1 MHLINLFKRYATV
14 GVLNTAVHWL
24 VFLLTFYVIGF
35 EQSVSNFIAF
45 CVAVS
50 FSFVVNARFTFK
62 RKATGVMYVA
72 YIVFM
77 GCLSLLVGA
86 ISDFF
91 QFIPL
96 MTLIVFSVV
105 SLVVGFLFSKFII
118 FRDAK

>member
-62 RKATGVMYVA
+62 RQATGVMYVV
-72 YIVFM
+72 YVVFM
-77 GCLSLLVGA
+77 GGLSLLVGA
-86 ISDFF
+86 ISDLF

-96 MTLIVFSVV
+96 MTLVVFSVV

-118 FRDAK
+118 FREAK

>member
-50 FSFVVNARFTFK
+50 FSFVVNSRFTFK
-62 RKATGVMYVA
+62 RKATGVMYVV
-72 YIVFM
+72 YVVFM

-86 ISDFF
+86 ISDLF

-96 MTLIVFSVV
+96 LTLIVFSVV
-105 SLVVGFLFSKFII
+105 SLVIGFLFSRFVI